1 MYRTLKV
8 YKKLKRLTYL
18 TLTPSLACSRKKRLG
33 IYRLTIYSWTLGPN
47 SVVTYRLITPSLVVP
62 FAYPDRSPLSAM
74 DYIHNYRVEGQFV
87 T

>member
-18 TLTPSLACSRKKRLG
+18 TLTPSLACSRKKKIRY
-33 IYRLTIYSWTLGPN
+33 IQTNDIFVDAWSYSN
-47 SVVTYRLITPSLVVP
+47 SVVTYRLITPSLVVENVG

-74 DYIHNYRVEGQFV
+74 LCQLYS
-87 T
+87 